1 MDNNKKTTIDITGM
15 TCAACSNRIEK
26 KLNKLDDVTA
36 QVNITTE
43 QATIDDH
50 QGQYH
55 TEDYVNEIQHLGYDV
70 VKESVELTISGMTC
84 AACSNRIEKV
94 LNKIDGVIN
103 ANVNLTTEQATV
115 EYYRGV
121 VNSDDFI
128 SKIQNL
134 GYDAKVKEG
143 QNKYSNKDKRLKKQ
157 LTKLVIAAIL
167 SIPLLA
173 TMLVHLFHMPLPSI
187 FMNPWFQFILATPV
201 QFIIGWQFYKGAY
214 KNLKNGSANMDV
226 LVALGTSAAYFYSI
240 YEMFKWLNHTTQMPH
255 LYFETSAVLITL
267 ILFGKYLETKAKTQ
281 TTNALGELLS
291 LQAKEARVIKDNK
304 EMMIPV
310 KDVQV
315 NDNIL
320 IKPGEKI
327 PVDGIILKGTT
338 SIDESMLTGESIP
351 VDKQI
356 NDKVIGAT
364 INQNGAIVIQ
374 ATQVGNDTALANIIK
389 VVEQAQG
396 SKAPIQRLADQI
408 SGYFVPT
415 VIGIALLTFIIWIT
429 LVHFGEFEPALVA
442 AISVLVIACPCS
454 LGLATP
460 TSIMVGTGRAAEKGI
475 LFKGGQYVEQ
485 AQNIDTIVLDKTGTI
500 TNGKPVVTDF
510 EGDNETLQLLASAEY
525 ASEHPLAKAIVDY
538 AQTNNINLIN
548 TDTFNA
554 LPGHG
559 IEASVSQKQVLV
571 GNRQLMT
578 SNNVEL
584 SNHIESKMT
593 DWESNGKT
601 AMLIAINGVYQGLI
615 AVADTIKDNA
625 IESIRRLH
633 DMNINVVMLTG
644 DNDNTAQAIAK
655 QVGIDRVIANV
666 LPDEKSTHITQLQ
679 KEGKQVAMVGDGVND
694 APALVTADIG
704 IAMGTGTEVA
714 IEAADITILGGDLSL
729 LPKTLSISQLT
740 MRNIRQNLIWA
751 FGYNIAGIP
760 IAALG
765 LLAPWIAGAAMALS
779 SVSVVTNALRLK
791 RIIK

>member
-26 KLNKLDDVTA
+26 KLNKLDNVTA

-143 QNKYSNKDKRLKKQ
+143 QNQYSNKDKRLKKQ

-429 LVHFGEFEPALVA
+429 LVHFGQFEPALVA

-593 DWESNGKT
+593 YWESNGKT

-666 LPDEKSTHITQLQ
+666 LPDEKSAHITQLQ

-694 APALVTADIG
+694 APALVTANIG

-729 LPKTLSISQLT
+729 LPKTLNISQLT

>member
-143 QNKYSNKDKRLKKQ
+143 QNQYSNKDKRLKKQ

-327 PVDGIILKGTT
+327 PVDGVILKGTT

-429 LVHFGEFEPALVA
+429 LVHFGQFEPALVA

-500 TNGKPVVTDF
+500 TNGKPIVTDF

-593 DWESNGKT
+593 DWENNGKT

-666 LPDEKSTHITQLQ
+666 LPDEKSAHITHLQ